1 MYLHIYNGG
10 LFMEILSDVH
20 WIDGVTANT
29 YLVLGDQTTLID
41 TGTPGKQKNIINYL
55 QNELKS
61 KPEDIKTI
69 VLTHHHMDHTGSL
82 YELKKL
88 TNADIA
94 VYKADRDIISG
105 EKSSSDPIYMRFVS
119 RLMTIFTSY
128 KFVKPDIIL
137 QENDMVN
144 NYRVIHTPGHTPGS
158 IALYN
163 SDNGVIFVGDTLT
176 YDGNKVGGPPS
187 FLINDNEALKK
198 SIKKITDVEPNI
210 MLSGHGKPLTENT
223 SEMIKAFYNTL

>member
-1 MYLHIYNGG
+1 
-10 LFMEILSDVH
+10 MEILSDVH
-20 WIDGVTANT
+20 LIDGVTANT
-29 YLVLGDQTTLID
+29 YLALGDQITLID
-41 TGTPGKQKNIINYL
+41 TGTPGKQGNIINYL
-55 QNELKS
+55 QKELKS
-61 KPEDIKTI
+61 KPKNIKTI

-82 YELKKL
+82 YELKKI

-94 VYKADRDIISG
+94 AYKDDIDIISG
-105 EKSSSDPIYMRFVS
+105 KKSSSDPIYMRFVS
-119 RLMTIFTSY
+119 RLMAMFTSY
-128 KFVKPDIIL
+128 KFIKPDINL
-137 QENDMVN
+137 EENDIVD

-187 FLINDNEALKK
+187 FLINDKEALKK
-198 SIKKITDVEPNI
+198 SVKKISDLEPNI

-223 SEMIKAFYNTL
+223 SEMIREFYKTL

>member
-1 MYLHIYNGG
+1 
-10 LFMEILSDVH
+10 MEILSDVH
-20 WIDGVTANT
+20 LIDGVTANT
-29 YLVLGDQTTLID
+29 YLALGDQTTLID
-41 TGTPGKQKNIINYL
+41 TGTPGKQENILNYL

-82 YELKKL
+82 FELKKT

-94 VYKADRDIISG
+94 AYKDDLDIISG

-119 RLMTIFTSY
+119 RLMATFTSY
-128 KFVKPDIIL
+128 KFIKPDISL
-137 QENDMVN
+137 EENDMVN

-187 FLINDNEALKK
+187 FLINDKEALKK
-198 SIKKITDVEPNI
+198 SVKKISDLNPDV
-210 MLSGHGKPLTENT
+210 MLSGHGKPLIENT
-223 SEMIKAFYNTL
+223 SEMIVDFYKTL

>member
-1 MYLHIYNGG
+1 
-10 LFMEILSDVH
+10 MEILSDVH

-137 QENDMVN
+137 QENDMVD
-144 NYRVIHTPGHTPGS
+144 NYRVIHTPGHTPG
-158 IALYN
+158 A
-163 SDNGVIFVGDTLT
+163 
-176 YDGNKVGGPPS
+176 
-187 FLINDNEALKK
+187 
-198 SIKKITDVEPNI
+198 
-210 MLSGHGKPLTENT
+210 
-223 SEMIKAFYNTL
+223 

>member
-1 MYLHIYNGG
+1 
-10 LFMEILSDVH
+10 MEILSDVH
-20 WIDGVTANT
+20 LIDGVTANT
-29 YLVLGDQTTLID
+29 YLALGDQTTLID
-41 TGTPGKQKNIINYL
+41 SGTPGKQENIIKYL

-69 VLTHHHMDHTGSL
+69 VLTHHHIDHTGSL
-82 YELKKL
+82 YELKKI

-94 VYKADRDIISG
+94 AYKDDIDIISG
-105 EKSSSDPIYMRFVS
+105 KKSSSDPIYMRFVS
-119 RLMTIFTSY
+119 RLMAMFTSY
-128 KFVKPDIIL
+128 KFIKPDINL
-137 QENDMVN
+137 EENDIVD

-187 FLINDNEALKK
+187 FLINDKEALKK
-198 SIKKITDVEPNI
+198 SVKKISDLEPNI

-223 SEMIKAFYNTL
+223 SEMIREFYKTL

>member
-1 MYLHIYNGG
+1 
-10 LFMEILSDVH
+10 MEILSDVH

-29 YLVLGDQTTLID
+29 YLALGDQTTLID
-41 TGTPGKQKNIINYL
+41 TGTPGKQENIIKYL

-69 VLTHHHMDHTGSL
+69 VLTHHHIDHTGSL

-94 VYKADRDIISG
+94 AYKEDMDIISG

-128 KFVKPDIIL
+128 KFIKPDISL
-137 QENDMVN
+137 QENDMVD

-187 FLINDNEALKK
+187 FLINDKEALKK
-198 SIKKITDVEPNI
+198 SVKKITDLEPNI
-210 MLSGHGKPLTENT
+210 MLSGHGKPLTEHT
-223 SEMIKAFYNTL
+223 SEMIRDFYNTL

>member
-1 MYLHIYNGG
+1 
-10 LFMEILSDVH
+10 MEILSDVH
-20 WIDGVTANT
+20 LIDGVTANT
-29 YLVLGDQTTLID
+29 YLVLGDQTILID
-41 TGTPGKQKNIINYL
+41 TGTPGKQENILNYL
-55 QNELKS
+55 ENELKN

-88 TNADIA
+88 TNANIAAYKEDI
-94 VYKADRDIISG
+94 DIISG

-119 RLMTIFTSY
+119 RLMAMFTSY
-128 KFVKPDIIL
+128 KFIKPDISL
-137 QENDMVN
+137 QENDMVDS
-144 NYRVIHTPGHTPGS
+144 YRVIHTPGHTPGS

-187 FLINDNEALKK
+187 FLINDNVALKK
-198 SIKKITDVEPNI
+198 SVKKISDLNPNI

-223 SEMIKAFYNTL
+223 SEKIRDFYKTL